1 MTRVIVT
8 AVAVALAAYV
18 LIIAIETIATG
29 G

>member
-8 AVAVALAAYV
+8 AVSIALAAYV
-18 LIIAIETIATG
+18 LIVAIETIATG